1 MEELGSRLNE
11 EMKRVHHELEAAME
25 RVGDEV
31 RRAMEEF
38 HREPEGP
45 MRAGKPQ
52 KNARPVHPTPPKP
65 DRPSGKKRPRR
76 RPPGTA
82 AAPVKP
88 KPKPTP
94 LVDGAEAPVE

>member
-38 HREPEGP
+38 HRERHGP
-45 MRAGKPQ
+45 
-52 KNARPVHPTPPKP
+52 ARPDKPEKKTRPYRTSPKP

-82 AAPVKP
+82 PAPVKP

-94 LVDGAEAPVE
+94 LMDGAEAPVD

>member
-25 RVGDEV
+25 RVGAEV
-31 RRAMEEF
+31 QRAMEEF
-38 HREPEGP
+38 HRGPEGP
-45 MRAGKPQ
+45 TRADKRR
-52 KNARPVHPTPPKP
+52 KNARPVHPTRPKP
-65 DRPSGKKRPRR
+65 DRPLGKKRPRR

-94 LVDGAEAPVE
+94 LMDGAEAPVD